1 MPEEDLLREVVG
13 DYKNDKDSKKNLNEE
28 SEEQELLNDWQFTSK
43 DFASSLKRKSIQ
55 AWSIYFIIW

>member
-43 DFASSLKRKSIQ
+43 DFASSFER
-55 AWSIYFIIW
+55 

>member
-28 SEEQELLNDWQFTSK
+28 SEEQELLNDMRLCIDCFDLNT
-43 DFASSLKRKSIQ
+43 
-55 AWSIYFIIW
+55 